1 MSDTYISSIT
11 ATDIETVI
19 DPANDQFNIL
29 GGTGYFNNMG
39 TVSTGINTLPPTGT
53 ITISDWITEN
63 SGPLTIGGSSL
74 YRHSSLN
81 PYTNHGGLKVEG
93 PTEINGPLT
102 LNGVDI
108 GETLELINQ
117 RLAILKPNPE
127 LESRWERL
135 KALGEEYRA
144 LEKDILE
151 QEKVYEIL
159 KK

>member
-1 MSDTYISSIT
+1 MSDNNISSIT
-11 ATDIETVI
+11 ITPWDNES
-19 DPANDQFNIL
+19 DLLN
-29 GGTGYFNNMG
+29 
-39 TVSTGINTLPPTGT
+39 TGT
-53 ITISDWITEN
+53 IMLDSTMHSWGNQGLGTISISDLTAN
-63 SGPLTIGGSSL
+63 SGNLTIGGSSIYGNSL
-74 YRHSSLN
+74 LN
-81 PYTNHGGLKVEG
+81 PYSNHGALKVEG
-93 PTEINGPLT
+93 PAEINGSLKV
-102 LNGVDI
+102 NGVDI
-108 GETLELINQ
+108 SETLEKINQ